1 MLVGYQE
8 VLDALG
14 DETRRRIFE
23 QLRHGPVAVGE
34 IARRLP
40 VSRPAV
46 SKHLRVLSGAGLV
59 HYEPAGTRNLYQ
71 VDERGLGEIRTWL
84 DGFWDEALT
93 GFAQRVE
100 QDRRTRRSG
109 RRRRQ

>member
-1 MLVGYQE
+1 MGYQAI
-8 VLDALG
+8 LQALG
-14 DETRRRIFE
+14 DETRRQVFE

-46 SKHLRVLSGAGLV
+46 SKHLRVLADAGLV
-59 HYEPAGTRNLYQ
+59 RYQSAGTSNLYQ
-71 VDERGLGEIRTWL
+71 VDERGLAEMRTWL
-84 DGFWDEALT
+84 EGFWDEALI
-93 GFAQRVE
+93 GFSQRVE
-100 QDRRTRRSG
+100 RDRRTHQS

>member
-1 MLVGYQE
+1 LLVGYQE

-14 DETRRRIFE
+14 DDTRRRIFE

-34 IARRLP
+34 IARGLP

-59 HYEPAGTRNLYQ
+59 HYRSAGTRNLYQ
-71 VDERGLGEIRTWL
+71 VDERGLGEIRSWL

-93 GFAQRVE
+93 GFARQVE
-100 QDRRTRRSG
+100 RDRRTRRS
-109 RRRRQ
+109 RRRKQ

>member
-1 MLVGYQE
+1 MLMGYQE
-8 VLDALG
+8 VLNALG
-14 DETRRRIFE
+14 DGTRRRIFE

-34 IARRLP
+34 IARGLP

-59 HYEPAGTRNLYQ
+59 HYKSAGTRNLYQ

-93 GFAQRVE
+93 GFARQVE
-100 QDRRTRRSG
+100 HGRRTRRS

>member
-8 VLDALG
+8 VLNALG

-23 QLRHGPVAVGE
+23 QLRHGPSAVGE
-34 IARRLP
+34 IARGLP

-59 HYEPAGTRNLYQ
+59 RYQSAGTRNLYQ

-93 GFAQRVE
+93 GFARQVE
-100 QDRRTRRSG
+100 QDRRVRRSG
-109 RRRRQ
+109 RRRR